1 MGVTQE
7 EESSQNKI
15 SLLFRESFCSDVMV
29 AIMLSS
35 LSGLLFTKK
44 INNKKETL
52 LVRVLAFYLIL
63 RHLSFIKVYRFY
75 SISN

>member
-15 SLLFRESFCSDVMV
+15 SLLFRELFCSDVMV

-44 INNKKETL
+44 TNKKKETL
-52 LVRVLAFYLIL
+52 LVRVLAFYLML
-63 RHLSFIKVYRFY
+63 HHLSFMKIYRFY

>member
-15 SLLFRESFCSDVMV
+15 SLLFRELFCSDVMV

-44 INNKKETL
+44 INKKKETL
-52 LVRVLAFYLIL
+52 LVRVLALYLML
-63 RHLSFIKVYRFY
+63 HHLSFMKIYRFY

>member
-15 SLLFRESFCSDVMV
+15 SLLFRELFCSDVMV

-44 INNKKETL
+44 INKKKETL
-52 LVRVLAFYLIL
+52 LVRVLAFYLML
-63 RHLSFIKVYRFY
+63 HHLSFMKIYRFY